1 LRPTEI
7 RRIKCN
13 SPADCCRRGLDRAE
27 PLSSP
32 VAKMQTNLWRV
43 MPPCGKNANES
54 TAGHAALRQKCKRID
69 RGSCRLAAK
78 HNGGSKPPPYT
89 GKRIATRV
97 GTGLPD
103 GPQKHSQQT
112 VEDAG
117 PYRFAMTC
125 NMIAIPHPGLSGVG
139 LFAGIPLLYRS
150 KFFCFF

>member
-54 TAGHAALRQKCKRID
+54 TVGHAALRQNITAGASPRPTPVNELPHVWGPASRTVHKSTPNRPS
-69 RGSCRLAAK
+69 RTPVPTGS
-78 HNGGSKPPPYT
+78 
-89 GKRIATRV
+89 
-97 GTGLPD
+97 
-103 GPQKHSQQT
+103 Q
-112 VEDAG
+112 
-117 PYRFAMTC
+117 
-125 NMIAIPHPGLSGVG
+125 
-139 LFAGIPLLYRS
+139 
-150 KFFCFF
+150 